1 MVLHEDVRNQQQINN
16 ESQETSMTEL
26 WIIGIIAFLG
36 LILTVISSK
45 DNVTDNQIK
54 WYKRLTNRGLK
65 VLILGISI
73 VILSLLQA
81 IIVNK
86 KENQKEITQIN
97 QRKISDS
104 IISAEIKK
112 GVDLSRQQLFYD
124 LSEAFAKQNLKLDT
138 VNKSIQTLRDSA
150 KTVIINSPH
159 DDPIIIVR
167 EDGITHIQK
176 NDTIEFK
183 LSIVSTQAACNLIF
197 INYFCEVNFVDGSK
211 SNSFL
216 SKQLLKGILLIP
228 KEQPLSTTF
237 EIYIHTKKKID
248 FVNIALIGKYRQTE
262 SNKEILLQSVCK
274 YSFITKKTSF
284 LFPDEIKNFFGKYF
298 IR

>member
-1 MVLHEDVRNQQQINN
+1 
-16 ESQETSMTEL
+16 MTEL
-26 WIIGIIAFLG
+26 WIIGIIALLS
-36 LILTVISSK
+36 LILTIISSS
-45 DNVTDNQIK
+45 DNVKDNQIK
-54 WYKRLTNRGLK
+54 WYKRLTARGLK
-65 VLILGISI
+65 VLILGLTIVFLSIS
-73 VILSLLQA
+73 QA
-81 IIVNK
+81 IIVNI
-86 KENQKEITQIN
+86 KEKQKEVTQDN

-112 GVDLSRQQLFYD
+112 GVDLSQKQLFND

-138 VNKSIQTLRDSA
+138 VSKSIETLRDSA
-150 KTVIINSPH
+150 KTVIFNSPKE
-159 DDPIIIVR
+159 DPIIIVK
-167 EDGITHIQK
+167 EDGITHLQK
-176 NDTIEFK
+176 NDTIEVK

-237 EIYIHTKKKID
+237 EIYTHTKKKID

-262 SNKEILLQSVCK
+262 SNKEILLQSVYK

-284 LFPDEIKNFFGKYF
+284 LLPDEIKNFFGKYF